1 MNEATRTRYSPND
14 PGDATARRAIQVKH
28 VPRGISIDIRV
39 NRGVLESVRR
49 AARVEQAAWKG
60 RFCLSAF

>member
-39 NRGVLESVRR
+39 NQGVLESVRR
-49 AARVEQAAWKG
+49 AKCVERAVWEG
-60 RFCLSAF
+60 RICLSA